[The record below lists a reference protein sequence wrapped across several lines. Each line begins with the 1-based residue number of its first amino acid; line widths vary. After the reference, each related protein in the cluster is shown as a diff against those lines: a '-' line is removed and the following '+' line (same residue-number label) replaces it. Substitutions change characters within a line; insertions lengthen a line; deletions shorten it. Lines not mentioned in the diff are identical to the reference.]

1 MPPHFIMHSDDLIVL
16 QERVTLDDA
25 VLSASTFPNGCDWA
39 FYFEP
44 DGNVYMGYGCYG
56 VMINL
61 VTGKRKLLYKWFIDQ
76 AKPDSDVTNARVR
89 LPIHAETIRE
99 LKSREPCKIC
109 GQPYFRNV
117 GDEPSRSSIHS
128 GTSRS
133 WRGLYR

>member
-1 MPPHFIMHSDDLIVL
+1 MPPHFIMTEIVL
-16 QERVTLDDA
+16 QEKVTLDDA

-44 DGNVYMGYGCYG
+44 DGVYMGYGCYG
-56 VMINL
+56 VHINL
-61 VTGKRKLLYKWFIDQ
+61 LTGKRKLLYKWFIDQ
-76 AKPDSDVTNARVR
+76 AKPKSDITDARVR

-99 LKSREPCKIC
+99 LKIRKPCDVC

-128 GTSRS
+128 GTSRV